1 MASMHRRRILQTLA
15 AAPLAAT
22 AAAAPREI
30 AALKVTGLET
40 FRVKVNRRGDWLL
53 VRLQTNDG
61 LTGIGDASHGR
72 DDSTEP
78 LIRQLF
84 DRLKGRGIFD
94 IEWLRREAQSLVR
107 ERGVPAAVALS
118 GLEQCLWDIRGKA
131 FGVPVYELFGGRLHA
146 RIRNYANINRSTD
159 PRTPE
164 GFARMASRAVAD
176 GFDAIKL
183 APFDEMPRGLKDAA
197 KIEEFTRFGIDCAK
211 AVRQAIG
218 PKRDLLIDAHSHF
231 DREHGL
237 DLARR
242 FEPLNLFWLEEVTPA
257 RPPDDL
263 AAINRAA
270 KMPTAGGE
278 SIYGVQGFYP
288 YIAAGAVDIVMPDI
302 KYCGGLLE
310 LKKVAALAEGAGLPV
325 SPHGPASPVGN
336 VAAAHVC
343 AGLPNFH
350 ILEFS
355 YGEAPWRAGLIDPPE
370 AIVKGGFMDLSARP
384 GFGIELNMRTVREQ
398 GLGPRG

>member
-1 MASMHRRRILQTLA
+1 MASMHRRRVLQSLV
-15 AAPLAAT
+15 AAPLAA
-22 AAAAPREI
+22 AAPPPEI
-30 AALKVTGLET
+30 AALKVTGLEM

-53 VRLQTNDG
+53 VRLQTSAG

-72 DDSTEP
+72 DETTEG
-78 LIRQLF
+78 LLRRLF
-84 DRLKGRGIFD
+84 DKLKGRGIFD
-94 IEWLRREAQSLVR
+94 IEWLRREAQPLIR
-107 ERGVPAAVALS
+107 ERGASAAVALS

-164 GFARMASRAVAD
+164 GFAQMAARAVAA
-176 GFDAIKL
+176 GFDAVKL
-183 APFDEMPRGLKDAA
+183 APFDEMPRNLTNAA
-197 KIEEFTRFGIDCAK
+197 KIEEFTQRGIDCAK

-218 PKRDLLIDAHSHF
+218 PQLDLLIDAHSHF
-231 DREHGL
+231 DRAHGL
-237 DLARR
+237 ELARR

-257 RPPDDL
+257 RPLDDL

-288 YIAAGAVDIVMPDI
+288 YVAAGAVDIIMPDI
-302 KYCGGLLE
+302 KACGGLLE
-310 LKKVAALAEGAGLPV
+310 MKKIAALGEGAGLLV
-325 SPHGPASPVGN
+325 APHGPASPVGN
-336 VAAAHVC
+336 IAAAHVC
-343 AGLPNFH
+343 AGMPNFH

-355 YGEAPWRAGLIDPPE
+355 YGEVPWRAGLIDPPE
-370 AIVKGGFMDLSARP
+370 AIAKGGFIELSGRP
-384 GFGIELNMRTVREQ
+384 GFGVELNLRLIREHQ
-398 GLGPRG
+398 AA